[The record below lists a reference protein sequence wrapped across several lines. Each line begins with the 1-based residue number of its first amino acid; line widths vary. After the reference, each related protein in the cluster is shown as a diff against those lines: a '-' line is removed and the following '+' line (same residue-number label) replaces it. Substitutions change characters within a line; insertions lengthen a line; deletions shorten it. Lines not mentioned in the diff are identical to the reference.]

1 MVDTGLH
8 TMTGGRIKRVREYI
22 GDETF
27 MLTYGDGVSTVDL
40 EALLKFHK
48 SHGKIAT
55 ISGVNIGQRFG
66 VLDVDADGA
75 IHEFREKSDDD
86 GKIVN
91 GQLMVYR
98 HDGFWKCMDT
108 QRDRMQLENMWQEGD
123 APWKIW

>member
-1 MVDTGLH
+1 M
-8 TMTGGRIKRVREYI
+8 
-22 GDETF
+22 
-27 MLTYGDGVSTVDL
+27 DL

-91 GQLMVYR
+91 GGFMVMEPGVFDYI
-98 HDGFWKCMDT
+98 
-108 QRDRMQLENMWQEGD
+108 EGD
-123 APWKIW
+123 DTVFERRLWKIWQGTDS